1 MKKILK
7 PLQLIL
13 LVFFF
18 GILIN
23 EAYSQRVAFINS
35 STVRDKFPE
44 AVQAQQRVQSMTDEW
59 KRELDAMQQRV
70 DNLDFEIK
78 KNRLI
83 WTEDERR
90 TKESEL
96 ASQKRVREDYARTI
110 FEPNGKYDQAV
121 KTIFT
126 PVEEKI
132 YAAVQKVAADQG
144 FDIILDQSVQPLPY
158 VNYKFD
164 LTVNVLRNLGVDVT
178 DLEKDLQERIDKD
191 PRNEQKISRTPR
203 QRGRGDYDPDAPPS
217 PDRQFDQ
224 QPPNQQNPDPLQ
236 KTQQPPQ
243 RERPREMSR
252 PR

>member
-1 MKKILK
+1 MRDFKMNKIPKFRNVTLFV
-7 PLQLIL
+7 LMLIASANIAL
-13 LVFFF
+13 
-18 GILIN
+18 
-23 EAYSQRVAFINS
+23 AQRVAFINS
-35 STVRDKFPE
+35 NTIREKFPE
-44 AVQAQQRVQSMTDEW
+44 GQQAQQRVQSMTDEW
-59 KRELDAMQQRV
+59 KRELDAMQQKI

-96 ASQKRVREDYARTI
+96 ASQKRVREDYAKTV
-110 FEPNGKYDQAV
+110 FESNGKYDQAA

-144 FDIILDQSVQPLPY
+144 FDIILDQSIQPLPY

-164 LTVNVLRNLGVDVT
+164 LTVNVLRELGVDVGE
-178 DLEKDLQERIDKD
+178 LEKDLQDRIEKD

-203 QRGRGDYDPDAPPS
+203 QRGRGDYDPNAPPA
-217 PDRQFDQ
+217 PDRQFEQETEQDKENPR
-224 QPPNQQNPDPLQ
+224 QP
-236 KTQQPPQ
+236 
-243 RERPREMSR
+243 RERPIEMSR

>member
-1 MKKILK
+1 MNKIPKFRNVALFV
-7 PLQLIL
+7 LMLIASANVAL
-13 LVFFF
+13 
-18 GILIN
+18 
-23 EAYSQRVAFINS
+23 AQRVAFINS
-35 STVRDKFPE
+35 NTIREKFPE
-44 AVQAQQRVQSMTDEW
+44 GQQAQQRVQSMIDEW
-59 KRELDAMQQRV
+59 KRELDAMQQKI

-96 ASQKRVREDYARTI
+96 ASHKRVREDYAKTV
-110 FEPNGKYDQAV
+110 FEQNGKHDQAT
-121 KTIFT
+121 KTIYT

-144 FDIILDQSVQPLPY
+144 FDIILDQSIQPLPY

-164 LTVNVLRNLGVDVT
+164 LTVNVLRELGVDVGE
-178 DLEKDLQERIDKD
+178 LEKDLQDRIEKD

-203 QRGRGDYDPDAPPS
+203 QRGRGDYDPNAPPTT
-217 PDRQFDQ
+217 DRQFEQETEQDKENPK
-224 QPPNQQNPDPLQ
+224 QP
-236 KTQQPPQ
+236 
-243 RERPREMSR
+243 RERPVEMSR

>member
-1 MKKILK
+1 MNKVLK
-7 PLQLIL
+7 LAQFIL
-13 LVFFF
+13 LAFFF
-18 GILIN
+18 IVFIN
-23 EAYSQRVAFINS
+23 DAFSQRVAFINS
-35 STVRDKFPE
+35 NTIREKFPE
-44 AVQAQQRVQSMTDEW
+44 AIQARQRVQSMTDEW

-110 FEPNGKYDQAV
+110 YEPTGKYDQAV

-164 LTVNVLRNLGVDVT
+164 LTVNVLKNLGVDVT

-191 PRNEQKISRTPR
+191 PRNEQKITKTPR
-203 QRGRGDYDPDAPPS
+203 QRGRGDYEPDAPPS
-217 PDRQFDQ
+217 RDRQFEQ
-224 QPPNQQNPDPLQ
+224 QPNQQNPDSPPN
-236 KTQQPPQ
+236 TQQAPQ